1 MCKIIDGFPANADIL
16 EKVFA
21 AASLYYNYTGDQTCN
36 HIGDED
42 SPRSLDL
49 SYWLWQVYINNKL
62 KDKLSTSKMLVTT
75 LRPEI
80 VTYSCVGLHRDDHA
94 DVILKREHVPTIHL
108 QLRGLVQ
115 HLFPV
120 VRGSAHATLDH
131 H

>member
-36 HIGDED
+36 HIEDED
-42 SPRSLDL
+42 NPRSLDL

-75 LRPEI
+75 LR
-80 VTYSCVGLHRDDHA
+80 TRDCD
-94 DVILKREHVPTIHL
+94 ILLCRL
-108 QLRGLVQ
+108 AQR
-115 HLFPV
+115 
-120 VRGSAHATLDH
+120 
-131 H
+131 